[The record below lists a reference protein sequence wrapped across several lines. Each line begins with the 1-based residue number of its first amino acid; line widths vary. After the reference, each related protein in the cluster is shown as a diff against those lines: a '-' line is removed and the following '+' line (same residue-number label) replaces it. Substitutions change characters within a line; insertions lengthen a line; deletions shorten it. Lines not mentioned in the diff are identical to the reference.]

1 MYIYLSIIF
10 LTLILDF
17 IWLYLNA
24 NMYKKLVYEIQGFNL
39 KINYLGAILSYLCLI
54 LTLLIF
60 VFPLIKNEYYKNKKQ
75 SLLLLAIKNGGLLG
89 LLMYGMLNTTNM
101 GIFKNYH
108 YTYAIMDTIWGF
120 FIFSFASYIYLIF
133 LQKFF

>member
-1 MYIYLSIIF
+1 MFIYLSIIF

-24 NMYKKLVYEIQGFNL
+24 NMYKKLVYEIQGFDLN
-39 KINYLGAILSYLCLI
+39 INYLGAILSYLCLI
-54 LTLLIF
+54 LALLIF

-89 LLMYGMLNTTNM
+89 LLMYGMFNTTNI

-108 YTYAIMDTIWGF
+108 YTYATMDTIWGF
-120 FIFSFASYIYLIF
+120 FLFSFISYIYLIF
-133 LQKFF
+133 LQKFY